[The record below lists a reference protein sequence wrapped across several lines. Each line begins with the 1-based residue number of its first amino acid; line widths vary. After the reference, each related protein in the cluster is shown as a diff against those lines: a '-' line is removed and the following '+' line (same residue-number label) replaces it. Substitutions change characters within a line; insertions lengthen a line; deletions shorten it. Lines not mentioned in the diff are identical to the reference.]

1 MNSRV
6 TNKTLIVLFLALVP
20 GSVVAA
26 DEPFMAGMSV
36 VDITPPAERIAGPLK
51 ARCVVFRQGQA
62 QAAVVVGDVGYFTAE
77 RSGAARKL
85 ISDKTGIPVSNIV
98 VVATHTHS
106 GAWHEGV
113 TEKIVEAVVQA
124 QSMTRPAEL
133 AQGIATQEGL
143 AFNRRF
149 LMKDGTVRF
158 NPGRTEAGISFDG
171 GHPFLNPDIVR
182 PVGPTDPAVGLVL
195 IRDADTHRPQAVLVN
210 FAMHVCTVGSG
221 RISGDYPYFLDEALR
236 RDVGAGF
243 LSVFLGG
250 CSGDVNHYDVSKPGP
265 QMGHME
271 QAQPTG
277 EKLATTVQASLP
289 TLKCVARPSLAMRS
303 TTIELPLQ
311 VYSDG
316 DLAWAREAVENE
328 FKDFGGSGY
337 GNPGFLAGIRAR
349 KILMLE
355 KLHQKGPT
363 VSLEIQVLRL
373 DEETAIAFLPSE
385 IFVELGLSL
394 KKASPFANTLVCEL
408 ANDLCHYV
416 PGQKSFIEGGY
427 EVVNSWLAPGG
438 GERLVESAVQL
449 LKDLDAPGTP

>member
-1 MNSRV
+1 MSSRI
-6 TNKTLIVLFLALVP
+6 TNKALIVLLLALVP
-20 GSVVAA
+20 ESMAA
-26 DEPFMAGMSV
+26 AGEPLMAGMSV
-36 VDITPPAERIAGPLK
+36 VDITPSAEHMAGPLK
-51 ARCVVFRQGQA
+51 ARCVVFRQGQE
-62 QAAVVVGDVGYFTAE
+62 QAAIVVCDVCYFTAE
-77 RSGAARKL
+77 RSGAARTMT
-85 ISDKTGIPVSNIV
+85 SDKTGIPVSNIV

-106 GAWHEGV
+106 GPWHAGV
-113 TEKIVEAVVQA
+113 SEKIVEAVVKAQA
-124 QSMTRPAEL
+124 VTQPAIL
-133 AQGIATQEGL
+133 AQGVAKQEGL

-195 IRDADTHRPQAVLVN
+195 ISDAGTHRPQGVLVN

-221 RISGDYPYFLDEALR
+221 ISGDYPYFLDEALR
-236 RDVGAGF
+236 RDVGADF

-265 QMGHME
+265 QMGHTE

-277 EKLATTVQASLP
+277 EKLAATVKASLP
-289 TLKCVARPSLAMRS
+289 TLNSVARPSLAMRS

-337 GNPGFLAGIRAR
+337 GNPGFLAGIRAH

-363 VSLEIQVLRL
+363 VSLEIQALRL

-394 KKASPFANTLVCEL
+394 KKASPFANTMVCEL
-408 ANDLCHYV
+408 ANDLCYYV
-416 PGQKSFIEGGY
+416 PGQKSFVEGGY

-438 GERLVESAVQL
+438 GERLVESAVEL
-449 LKDLDAPGTP
+449 LKDLDAPGMP